1 MFFSKNLRFI
11 RQKSGLTQEEFSR
24 LLGYSS
30 RDGEKALE
38 TNKAKPT
45 LEILI
50 KLKELYNYS
59 LDDLVFKD
67 LSKGE

>member
-11 RQKSGLTQEEFSR
+11 RQNSGLTQEEFSKQ
-24 LLGYSS
+24 LGYSS

-45 LEILI
+45 LDILI

-59 LDDLVFKD
+59 LDDLIYKD